1 MPQNYTQVVVVEGNS
16 RLKGTKGVQ
25 QPNAIWELCVDPG
38 FGGKNILK
46 RHFGGQ
52 SEELEHGYDSR
63 LCYRIIVNLLW
74 CDNRI
79 VIV

>member
-1 MPQNYTQVVVVEGNS
+1 MV
-16 RLKGTKGVQ
+16 GTFFLHCILEYGSYKDRKNIGKLHAR
-25 QPNAIWELCVDPG
+25 NFG